1 MGETKEQIIEEI
13 GRTRGVLDKDLNA
26 LEARFKARFKEETN
40 VRVQAERHP
49 WALVGMVI
57 GAGLFLGIIFAALS
71 GE

>member
-13 GRTRGVLDKDLNA
+13 GRTRSVLDKDVNA
-26 LEARFKARFKEETN
+26 LEARFKARFKEETD

-57 GAGLFLGIIFAALS
+57 GTGLFLGMILAGLS

>member
-1 MGETKEQIIEEI
+1 MGETKEQIIAEI
-13 GRTRGVLDKDLNA
+13 GRTRGVLDKDMNA
-26 LEARFKARFKEETN
+26 LEARFKAETD